1 MDSLIVIIGE
11 REKKSIERY
20 PSRYDDSNL
29 ESDRESDRRGGEGEG
44 RKLVERR
51 KI

>member
-29 ESDRESDRRGGEGEG
+29 ESDRKSDRREGGRG
-44 RKLVERR
+44 KLIERR